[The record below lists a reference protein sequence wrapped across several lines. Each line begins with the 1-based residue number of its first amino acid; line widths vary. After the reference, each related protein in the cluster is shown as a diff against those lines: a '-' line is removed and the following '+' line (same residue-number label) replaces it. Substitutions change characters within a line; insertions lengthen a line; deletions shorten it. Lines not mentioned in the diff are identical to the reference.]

1 MPSDLSVA
9 SLTAALQER
18 MQGTQEEPKLE
29 QRIPPEGLA
38 GSSLGELEMQVFA
51 PGMASNTAPGL
62 EAGAVI
68 PSG

>member
-1 MPSDLSVA
+1 MIS
-9 SLTAALQER
+9 
-18 MQGTQEEPKLE
+18 TQEEPKLE